1 LFGDLNHDVQGPPG
15 DGKVI
20 IITDSDE
27 EEEAHEE
34 TTAATDVAPS
44 VAEKSP
50 APTASTAD
58 ADEDPRKM

>member
-1 LFGDLNHDVQGPPG
+1 
-15 DGKVI
+15 VI

-27 EEEAHEE
+27 EEEAREE
-34 TTAATDVAPS
+34 TTAATDVTPF